1 MMLQG
6 PGLTDLH
13 AVVDEVWSSFLG
25 HEEPLLPALPDPAS
39 AGGITWSAATSVTG
53 AWNGVV
59 TVKIP
64 DAVAHTATERML
76 GLVAGQALTTE
87 DVADA
92 VGELVNMIGGNVKS
106 LMPGPS
112 VLSLPLVARG
122 TIASP
127 SDLAEVSCLDLT
139 WAGAPLR
146 ITVLARRD
154 APTQAADRSARNSA
168 DTRESA

>member
-6 PGLTDLH
+6 PGHTDLH

-25 HEEPLLPALPDPAS
+25 HEEPLLSTLPDPAS
-39 AGGITWSAATSVTG
+39 AGEDTWSAATSVTG

-59 TVKIP
+59 TVEVP
-64 DAVAHTATERML
+64 EAVAHTATERML
-76 GLVAGQALTTE
+76 GLLPGQTVATE

-92 VGELVNMIGGNVKS
+92 IGELINMIGGSVKS
-106 LMPGPS
+106 LMPGPG

-127 SDLAEVSCLDLT
+127 SDLTEVARLDLT
-139 WAGAPLR
+139 WGGAPLR
-146 ITVLARRD
+146 VTVLARGD
-154 APTQAADRSARNSA
+154 APAQAADHLAEH
-168 DTRESA
+168 RESA

>member
-6 PGLTDLH
+6 PGHTDLH

-25 HEEPLLPALPDPAS
+25 HEEPLLPALPDATS
-39 AGGITWSAATSVTG
+39 AGGGTWSAATSVTG
-53 AWNGVV
+53 AWNGVITVEV
-59 TVKIP
+59 T
-64 DAVAHTATERML
+64 DTVAHTATERML
-76 GLVAGQALTTE
+76 ALGPGQAVTTE

-127 SDLAEVSCLDLT
+127 SDLTEVARLDLT

-146 ITVLARRD
+146 VTVLARHD
-154 APTQAADRSARNSA
+154 APAHAADH
-168 DTRESA
+168 RESA

>member
-6 PGLTDLH
+6 PSHTDLH
-13 AVVDEVWSSFLG
+13 AVVDEVWSTFLG
-25 HEEPLLPALPDPAS
+25 PEEPLLPARSDSAS
-39 AGGITWSAATSVTG
+39 ADGATWSAATSVTG

-59 TVKIP
+59 TVEVP

-76 GLVAGQALTTE
+76 GLEPGQTVTTE

-92 VGELVNMIGGNVKS
+92 VGELVNMIGGSVKS
-106 LMPGPS
+106 LMPGPG

-127 SDLAEVSCLDLT
+127 SDLTEVSRLDLT
-139 WAGAPLR
+139 WAGAPLHV
-146 ITVLARRD
+146 TVLARRD
-154 APTQAADRSARNSA
+154 APAQAADRSAEH
-168 DTRESA
+168 RESA

>member
-1 MMLQG
+1 MMLEG
-6 PGLTDLH
+6 PSFTDLH
-13 AVVDEVWSSFLG
+13 AVVDEVWTTFLG
-25 HEEPLLPALPDPAS
+25 PEDPLLPALPDT
-39 AGGITWSAATSVTG
+39 GLGEGVTWSAATSVTG

-59 TVKIP
+59 TVEIP
-64 DAVAHTATERML
+64 DLVAQTATERML
-76 GLVAGQALTTE
+76 GLTPDEVLSTE

-112 VLSLPLVARG
+112 ALSLPLVARG

-127 SDLAEVSCLDLT
+127 SDLTEVSHLDLT

-146 ITVLARRD
+146 VTVLARRD
-154 APTQAADRSARNSA
+154 APAHTLDK
-168 DTRESA
+168 RESA